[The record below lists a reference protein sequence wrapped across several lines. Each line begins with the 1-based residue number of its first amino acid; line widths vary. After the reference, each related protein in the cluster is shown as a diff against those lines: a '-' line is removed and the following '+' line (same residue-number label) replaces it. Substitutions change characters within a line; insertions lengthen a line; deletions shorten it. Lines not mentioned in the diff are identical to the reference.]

1 MSSDEKPTFHLTTES
16 LLTELLT
23 LEQSAKTTSP
33 SLLAYQKAVANLAAD
48 IASGK
53 VSYEEAVSLSDPKSI
68 FRSANSKFSASKKTP
83 EQRRAAALKGVETK
97 NFGREEDSRRQQRAS
112 ALRDSETKNTLLRN
126 SSGLLP
132 KELSSYEGTPNP
144 VYYTK
149 AYSDPKS
156 GIDHFELKPE
166 YAHTPILKGLS
177 DQEAKDILYPT
188 RKSR

>member
-1 MSSDEKPTFHLTTES
+1 MSSDGKPIFHLTTES

-23 LEQSAKTTSP
+23 LEQSEKTSSP
-33 SLLAYQKAVANLAAD
+33 SVTAYYKAVQDLAAD

-53 VSYEEAVSLSDPKSI
+53 VKYSEIQNDSDNI
-68 FRSANSKFSASKKTP
+68 FRKANMKFAASKRTP
-83 EQRRAAALKGVETK
+83 EQRAAASQKGVETRR
-97 NFGREEDSRRQQRAS
+97 FRREEDQRRLDRAS
-112 ALRDSETKNTLLRN
+112 EIDADFERETLSRN
-126 SSGLLP
+126 ANGLLP
-132 KELSSYEGTPNP
+132 KELTSYEGTPNP

-149 AYSDPKS
+149 GYSDPKS

>member
-23 LEQSAKTTSP
+23 LEQSAKTTSA

-53 VSYEEAVSLSDPKSI
+53 VKYSEIGNDSDNL
-68 FRSANSKFSASKKTP
+68 FRKANMKFAASKRTP
-83 EQRRAAALKGVETK
+83 EQRSAASQKGVETRR
-97 NFGREEDSRRQQRAS
+97 FRREEDQRRLDRAS
-112 ALRDSETKNTLLRN
+112 EVESEYERETLARN
-126 SSGLLP
+126 ADGLLP